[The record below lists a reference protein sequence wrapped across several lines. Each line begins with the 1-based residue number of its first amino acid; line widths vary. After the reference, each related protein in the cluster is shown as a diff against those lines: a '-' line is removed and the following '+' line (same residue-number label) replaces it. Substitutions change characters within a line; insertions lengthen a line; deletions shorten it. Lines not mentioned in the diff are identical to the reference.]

1 MRFTLQ
7 LSVRLD
13 LLLKTTRL
21 VKRRTVA
28 KEMCEAG
35 RVLVNGREARPAKEV
50 RAGDA
55 ITIKYS
61 TKNLEI
67 EVIGIPARPGKAV
80 VEEMY
85 RVISE
90 TRIERTDDTW

>member
-1 MRFTLQ
+1 M
-7 LSVRLD
+7 RLD
-13 LLLKTTRL
+13 LFLKTSRL

-28 KEMCEAG
+28 KEMCETG
-35 RVLVNGREARPAKEV
+35 RVFVNGREAGPAKEV
-50 RAGDA
+50 RVGDA

-61 TKNLEI
+61 TKNFEI

-80 VEEMY
+80 PEEMY

-90 TRIERTDDTW
+90 TRIERTDDAW